1 MWRRV
6 DLPGESTKCLD
17 GSSAAFF
24 FRPPV
29 DQPPLANQTF
39 VFFLEGGGWCNS
51 PIDCVSRTQSTF
63 GSSARFPPDRTRNPG
78 NGAGYFADNS
88 LLGREFRSSTLIHV
102 KYCDGASFSGEASVE
117 LHAANAQVAL
127 GPRRTIAKSQ
137 RFSIHFSGRGILR
150 AIVNVMLAD
159 STFGLRRA
167 KHVLLSGCSAGGLAA
182 LLNADR
188 LAQQILN
195 GGVQLSRFK
204 VVVFSGIFHAPDA
217 SPYAQQMREL
227 FSFAN
232 MTGAAT
238 PACLGQSS
246 IFAAEPWRCIL
257 NLAPLEALPSHIPA
271 FVEQSA
277 MDRWQ
282 TGCVLGARPSRYEL
296 VGCSAG
302 EWSRCL
308 QFMQPLTLARARGS
322 KGRSGAPHEAR
333 PGQCTSSQLE
343 SLDAFSQE
351 FMGRLQR
358 SPAMRRPGY
367 GSFLHGCHS
376 HCPNR
381 LNKFRIGQV
390 SLEDAILR
398 WWRAPMTAPAA
409 EHSHSGCLTSWSGA
423 LGRSSGVAV
432 GDAPRTPECK
442 LACSPLYAWP
452 DERRSVAARSR
463 AVEHAIRGGPASET
477 LLVR

>member
-217 SPYAQQMREL
+217 SPYAQQKRAL
-227 FSFAN
+227 LLRQHDR
-232 MTGAAT
+232 GRH
-238 PACLGQSS
+238 ACLPGTVV
-246 IFAAEPWRCIL
+246 
-257 NLAPLEALPSHIPA
+257 NLRSRALALYS
-271 FVEQSA
+271 
-277 MDRWQ
+277 
-282 TGCVLGARPSRYEL
+282 
-296 VGCSAG
+296 
-302 EWSRCL
+302 
-308 QFMQPLTLARARGS
+308 QPRAARGV
-322 KGRSGAPHEAR
+322 ALTH
-333 PGQCTSSQLE
+333 TSL
-343 SLDAFSQE
+343 
-351 FMGRLQR
+351 
-358 SPAMRRPGY
+358 RRTVG
-367 GSFLHGCHS
+367 HGPLADGLS
-376 HCPNR
+376 
-381 LNKFRIGQV
+381 
-390 SLEDAILR
+390 
-398 WWRAPMTAPAA
+398 
-409 EHSHSGCLTSWSGA
+409 SW
-423 LGRSSGVAV
+423 
-432 GDAPRTPECK
+432 DAPRANGVVAFSSCNRSHWPEHEAVK
-442 LACSPLYAWP
+442 G
-452 DERRSVAARSR
+452 AAVPRTKR
-463 AVEHAIRGGPASET
+463 APGSAQAHSWN
-477 LLVR
+477 L